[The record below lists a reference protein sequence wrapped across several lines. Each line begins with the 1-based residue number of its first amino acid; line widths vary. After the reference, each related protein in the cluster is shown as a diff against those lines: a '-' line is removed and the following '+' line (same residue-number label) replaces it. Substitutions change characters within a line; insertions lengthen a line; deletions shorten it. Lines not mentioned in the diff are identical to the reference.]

1 MCAEHSSLSSFQLV
15 LSLALGK
22 LRVLVI
28 FSSILWGTL
37 QISVHLSPLV
47 FCHANSCCSGLPG
60 LLLHL
65 LRSRNAPGSVR
76 SPSLPCS
83 LGHSGAHHLICF
95 CLLGTTVS
103 LLPDV
108 QYLENHCF
116 RCYVWLF
123 CGFGWEPIPGSILAR
138 SRKLNL
144 YFSPQRD
151 RSHLKWRRER
161 RSTDRPYSVLV
172 T

>member
-1 MCAEHSSLSSFQLV
+1 MCAGHCSLSSFQLV

-22 LRVLVI
+22 LHVLVI

-47 FCHANSCCSGLPG
+47 FCHANSSCSGLPG

-65 LRSRNAPGSVR
+65 LRSRNAPVSFR

-95 CLLGTTVS
+95 CLSGTTVS

-123 CGFGWEPIPGSILAR
+123 CGFGWEPIPVPSWLEAESLICIFLPRGTFPILNGVENAAV
-138 SRKLNL
+138 
-144 YFSPQRD
+144 QI
-151 RSHLKWRRER
+151 
-161 RSTDRPYSVLV
+161 VL
-172 T
+172 TLCS